1 MGHFSDRTER
11 GRVRAYR
18 KTHPNVGLRKV
29 ATIFHR
35 SPGAVAGWCKGEKP
49 TAHRS
54 GRRHVLTQDQ
64 LVHARARMRGKHGV
78 SAKGIAPTLGVH
90 RTTVQRGLLRDK
102 TVDNYFFLKKRR
114 QGMLKGTD
122 VDRRLAFAKKHNGGY
137 MWRDKRGREHKVP
150 WERVVFSDATIFTS
164 QIEFRRGRDAPGTW
178 DTAGQHEA
186 PEAYV
191 AHSACKAVVYGIIT
205 HNGVGPELVPC
216 TGTTGI
222 KSSHYDK
229 RNKRFHV
236 GLCGAE
242 YAQEVLPRLVQQAKD
257 IMDDGSG
264 RRWVFMHDADRKH
277 KAGEVYLDQE
287 HVGYMHDWGAKLTEV
302 NPIENVWAMIAYEK
316 NRRLEECRTVNGLL
330 KVLDEEWVKLNIT
343 KTAQKTHA
351 SVKDRLIAVINAA
364 GGRTK
369 Y

>member
-1 MGHFSDRTER
+1 
-11 GRVRAYR
+11 VRAYR

-287 HVGYMHDWGAKLTEV
+287 HVIGEPNSPK
-302 NPIENVWAMIAYEK
+302 
-316 NRRLEECRTVNGLL
+316 
-330 KVLDEEWVKLNIT
+330 
-343 KTAQKTHA
+343 
-351 SVKDRLIAVINAA
+351 
-364 GGRTK
+364 
-369 Y
+369 